1 MRKITQLAVKK
12 FLNHD
17 NFRMGNTDVW
27 SGYECSLT
35 RITRLS
41 LHGNDIATKVYD
53 TIKIDNQGWFSNTTK
68 ERLNGLL
75 HSLGRIGIQQKNY
88 KWYLDGKEWNGE
100 EVELLKNN
108 EWEYTH
114 P

>member
-1 MRKITQLAVKK
+1 MRTITQLAVKK
-12 FLNHD
+12 FLNEE
-17 NFRMGNTDVW
+17 NFRKDNTQVW

-53 TIKIDNQGWFSNTTK
+53 TIKIDNCGWFSNTTK

-75 HSLGRIGIQQKNY
+75 YCLGRLGIQQKNF
-88 KWYLDGKEWNGE
+88 KWYLDGKEWNGN
-100 EVELLKNN
+100 EVRLLKNN